1 MRNRKILEQAGPGN
15 TRQFCNEREKS
26 LSWHVP
32 NAVMLAADRFTQ
44 ALYGISGGW
53 LGERQL
59 SYSML
64 LLHTIGRKTGQRR
77 THTLLYFRDGENLV
91 VCASNNGSPRLPG
104 WYLNLQA
111 QPRVLIQ
118 HGRVKREVIAETAG
132 GEERERLWQRLLT
145 VRPQFADYQRY
156 TSREFPIVI
165 LKPLAARENGSAD
178 QGGKKYMTSYVFD
191 PHVLHEISCKHLG
204 QPVEEKFASLTSE
217 LAERYPGAIDD
228 SKPWIFNN
236 AGGVM
241 LEMKLLH
248 ASTKEYV
255 MIWGT
260 PIGSEGHTGRHL
272 VEFYDTV
279 LDGEAWYY
287 SEGQFTRDEYRPGDH
302 IFVGKGQSA
311 GMHYPDHVWMLEY
324 ARGPLF
330 SLLPFGLTDALFSTL
345 DYKTAF
351 QTVQIYFSLLG
362 KSLSTGQK
370 IMLGAT
376 GGTMLLLLALTG
388 RIGRHKRV
396 RRI

>member
-1 MRNRKILEQAGPGN
+1 MFCLERYN
-15 TRQFCNEREKS
+15 S
-26 LSWHVP
+26 VSWHVP

-44 ALYGISGGW
+44 ALYSISGGW

-64 LLHTIGRKTGQRR
+64 LLHTIGRKTGQRH
-77 THTLLYFRDGENLV
+77 THTLLYFRDGEHLV
-91 VCASNNGSPRLPG
+91 VCASNNGSPRLPA

-111 QPRVLIQ
+111 QPHVQIQ
-118 HGRVKREVIAETAG
+118 HGRVRRVVIAETVG
-132 GEERERLWQRLLT
+132 GEERERLWQKLLT

-165 LKPLAARENGSAD
+165 LKPLPTAENVFAD
-178 QGGKKYMTSYVFD
+178 QGGKTGMTSYVFD
-191 PHVLHEISCKHLG
+191 PQVLHEISCKHVG
-204 QPVEEKFASLTSE
+204 QPLEQKFASLTAE
-217 LAERYPGAIDD
+217 LAERYPNAIDD

-241 LEMKLLH
+241 LQMKLLH

-287 SEGQFTRDEYRPGDH
+287 TEGQFTRDEYRPGDH
-302 IFVGKGQSA
+302 IFLGKGQSA

-324 ARGPLF
+324 ARGILP
-330 SLLPFGLTDALFSTL
+330 SLLPFGLADALLSTL
-345 DYKTAF
+345 DYKTAL

-362 KSLSTGQK
+362 KSLSRSQK
-370 IMLGAT
+370 VMLGAAGAT
-376 GGTMLLLLALTG
+376 TLLFLALTG
-388 RIGRHKRV
+388 RRGRRRRL